1 MLKKLTLLFV
11 ALAAVFT
18 FTACEEDITNP
29 TTEEPTPEPISN
41 FQATSIDS
49 ATIALKWTASVDEDD
64 ALFDGYYLTIEGI
77 PGAEQKVEP
86 LAEGQYLNVSDL
98 NRATEYTFTLFAKY
112 KNDSVSTPVSVTWA
126 VADRFTMDDLDET
139 LKVYEYASSM
149 GSGLDLYSPTWG
161 FPQILTV
168 DGGAEWDLGL
178 NTKTETIFGSAE
190 SLGFSITPEA
200 TTEICKDV
208 IYTDDLNS
216 VFDSEAL
223 SAKNFEV
230 GTVNLDEMTG
240 SFVMI
245 VRRQN
250 PETMEYNY
258 AKVLVKYANGGYMQ
272 GDADDRYVELEV
284 SYQKEEGIPYA
295 ETK

>member
-18 FTACEEDITNP
+18 FTACEEDTTNP
-29 TTEEPTPEPISN
+29 TVEQPKPEPISN

-49 ATIALKWTASVDEDD
+49 ATIALKWTASVDEND
-64 ALFDGYYLTIEGI
+64 ALFDGYYLSYSDNQGGSY
-77 PGAEQKVEP
+77 PAEKVE
-86 LAEGQYLNVSDL
+86 GTTHTVDQL
-98 NRATEYTFTLFAKY
+98 NRAAEYTFTMVVKFT
-112 KNDSVSTPVSVTWA
+112 NDSVSTPVSVTWA
-126 VADRFTMDDLDET
+126 VADRFTMDDLDES

-178 NTKTETIFGSAE
+178 NTKTETVFGSAE
-190 SLGFSITPEA
+190 SLGFSITPDA

-208 IYTDDLNS
+208 IYTEDLDS
-216 VFDSEAL
+216 VFDTEAL
-223 SAKNFEV
+223 SAKTFEV

-250 PETMEYNY
+250 PETLDYNY
-258 AKVLVKYANGGYMQ
+258 AKVLVKYANGGYLQ